1 MGPNASSDPSPSAS
15 LLRGSLR
22 NVSTFRVEELRHGFV
37 GAIGEGA
44 EREPSAIAKVRTAGP
59 LRLDRSGLAGDTVAD
74 RRHHGGPE
82 KAVCVYP
89 AVRYAAW
96 RERYGRALRRPA
108 FGENLLVAGA
118 DEADTCVG
126 DRIALG
132 TAVVQVSQPRVPCHK
147 PAVFT
152 GEARLT
158 SDLVTTGWT
167 GWYLRVLEPGE
178 VREGDEGRLL
188 ERLEGAPSVL
198 RLNALRYGEPVDAD
212 ALLATAE
219 APGLLASWRTALR
232 ERATRAG

>member
-1 MGPNASSDPSPSAS
+1 M
-15 LLRGSLR
+15 
-22 NVSTFRVEELRHGFV
+22 STFRVEELRHGFV
-37 GAIGEGA
+37 GVIGAGT
-44 EREPSAIAKVRTAGP
+44 EREPSAIAKVRAVGP
-59 LRLDRSGLAGDTVAD
+59 LPLRRSGFAGDTVAD
-74 RRHHGGPE
+74 RRNHGGPE

-89 AVRYAAW
+89 AARYAAW
-96 RERYGRALRRPA
+96 RERYGHELRRPA
-108 FGENLLVAGA
+108 FGENLLLVGV

-126 DRIALG
+126 DRVALG

-158 SDLVTTGWT
+158 KDLVTTGWT

-198 RLNALRYGEPVDAD
+198 RLNGLRYGESVDPA

-219 APGLLASWRTALR
+219 APGLLASWRTALL
-232 ERATRAG
+232 ERAAKAG